1 MLFLLNAA
9 VVRIQFQLEL
19 PPGLEPLARMS
30 PAGVLQAGAEL
41 YAKHPRLERERPD
54 IARWYCTL
62 LQQKYPDMGAALFHL
77 TARGYVAQVAP
88 VPLPQ
93 LVRLLS
99 LQNEGVDITREVQA
113 TVWAQPLPA

>member
-1 MLFLLNAA
+1 MLFLLNAV
-9 VVRIQFQLEL
+9 VVRTQFQLEL
-19 PPGLEPLARMS
+19 PAGLEPLAKMT

-41 YAKHPRLERERPD
+41 YAKHPRLERDRPD

-62 LQQKYPDMGAALFHL
+62 LQQRFPDAGAALFQP
-77 TARGYVAQVAP
+77 TPQGYVAQLAP

-99 LQNEGVDITREVQA
+99 LQNGGADITQEVRD
-113 TVWAQPLPA
+113 TVWAGPVPA

>member
-9 VVRIQFQLEL
+9 VVRTQFQLEL
-19 PPGLEPLARMS
+19 PRGLEPLAQAT

-41 YAKHPRLERERPD
+41 YAKHPKLERERPD

-62 LQQKYPDMGAALFHL
+62 LQQKYPDMGAARFQP
-77 TARGYVAQVAP
+77 TARGYVAQLAP
-88 VPLPQ
+88 VPLRQ

-99 LQNEGVDITREVQA
+99 LQNEGVDIAHEVQA